1 MAIVSTLK
9 DNDTDDILYPQTII
23 DAVFDTD
30 GTGLR
35 EKLESKIPNS
45 VIQSIVNETY
55 STTEQKGGRVWLPL
69 IFLTKLA

>member
-1 MAIVSTLK
+1 MATVSTLK

-23 DAVFDTD
+23 DAVFDAD

-45 VIQSIVNETY
+45 VIQSIVNGTY
-55 STTEQKGGRVWLPL
+55 STTE
-69 IFLTKLA
+69 

>member
-1 MAIVSTLK
+1 MATVSTLK

-30 GTGLR
+30 GIGLR

-45 VIQSIVNETY
+45 VIQSIVNGTY
-55 STTEQKGGRVWLPL
+55 STTE
-69 IFLTKLA
+69 

>member
-1 MAIVSTLK
+1 MATVSTLK

-35 EKLESKIPNS
+35 EKLESRIS
-45 VIQSIVNETY
+45 DAVIQSIVNGTY
-55 STTEQKGGRVWLPL
+55 STTE
-69 IFLTKLA
+69 

>member
-1 MAIVSTLK
+1 MATVSTLK
-9 DNDTDDILYPQTII
+9 DNDTNDILYPKTII

-45 VIQSIVNETY
+45 VIQSIVNGTY
-55 STTEQKGGRVWLPL
+55 SITE
-69 IFLTKLA
+69 